1 MRTLNEILGD
11 LFIILKPPENRSQS
25 LNTRRICM
33 CPHRKLNLFQW
44 FSNRKRNQVRAQNP
58 DMPPQQLM
66 RDLGIHFRALDPEAR
81 V

>member
-1 MRTLNEILGD
+1 MRTLNEIVGD
-11 LFIILKPPENRSQS
+11 LLTILKPSEARS
-25 LNTRRICM
+25 LNVTARRICM

-44 FSNRKRNQVRAQNP
+44 FSNRKRSQVRAQNP

-66 RDLGIHFRALDPEAR
+66 RDLGAHFRALAPEAR